1 MNGLHKE
8 RWEIKMYF
16 NGKTYDFLKFVAM
29 IFAPA
34 LATLV
39 GTIGVALGFPEATGV
54 IVTIITAFGTFIGSL
69 VGLSAT
75 NYNNTKGDNSENQ

>member
-1 MNGLHKE
+1 
-8 RWEIKMYF
+8 MYF

-69 VGLSAT
+69 VGLSST
-75 NYNNTKGDNSENQ
+75 NYRNNLGDNSNNQ